1 MRWPFLT
8 LLLAAAPPAPP
19 TAPPCLEVVGRHASG
34 IWNGSASEIAAWHAP
49 SRRLFV
55 VDAKRGLVV
64 LDLSDPT
71 QPRQVALH
79 AREGLNS
86 VAVHG
91 DLVAV
96 VSQPA
101 DRRRKGTLELLDPDA
116 RTRARVE
123 VGFGPD
129 MVTFT
134 PDGQRLL
141 VANEGEGTADGAF
154 DPDGSIGVVDL
165 SAGPDAPAYRELSFG
180 AFENARAELTRG
192 GLHCVTPKATLA
204 QDLEPEYVAVAPDGR
219 RAFVTLQENN
229 AVAVI
234 DLAPGRERVERVE
247 PLGFKDFSTCGLDAS
262 DRDGG
267 PRVEPAP
274 VQGLLQPDTIKCFEH
289 DGALW
294 LATADEGEERERAD
308 VKEPAR
314 LGELLH
320 TLGPDLGADA
330 RLGRL
335 SVSSLRGDEN
345 GDGVLDRVFCFGGR
359 GFSLWKV
366 GADGSITRAWDSGS
380 EIERRT
386 AELAPTTFNMD
397 SEKGGD
403 ADDRS
408 DNRGPEPEGLEIA
421 VVDGRRLAFVGLERS
436 GGVMAW
442 DISDPRAPRF
452 VEWLNP
458 RDPSVRSGA
467 EAGDV
472 APEGLLVIPASTSP
486 SGETLLV
493 VCNEVSGTT
502 TVVRVRAPDG
512 AAKSPKSPARP

>member
-1 MRWPFLT
+1 MRWLPLA
-8 LLLAAAPPAPP
+8 LVMAAAPSPP
-19 TAPPCLEVVGRHASG
+19 STSPCLEVVGRHASG
-34 IWNGSASEIAAWHAP
+34 VWNGSASEIAAWHAP
-49 SRRLFV
+49 SRRLLV
-55 VDAKRGLVV
+55 VDAKRGLVA
-64 LDLSDPT
+64 LDLSDPA

-79 AREGLNS
+79 ARDGLNS

-101 DRRRKGTLELLDPDA
+101 DRRCKGALELLDPDGRTHA
-116 RTRARVE
+116 RIE

-134 PDGQRLL
+134 PDGLRLL
-141 VANEGEGTADGAF
+141 VANEGEGSPDGSF

-165 SAGPDAPAYRELSFG
+165 SAGLNAPVYRELSFG
-180 AFENARAELTRG
+180 AFEAARPELTRV
-192 GLHCVTPKATLA
+192 GLHCVTPNATLA

-229 AVAVI
+229 AVAVV
-234 DLAPGRERVERVE
+234 DLTPGRERVERIE
-247 PLGFKDFSTCGLDAS
+247 PLGFKDFSICGLDAS

-267 PRVEPAP
+267 PRVAPAP
-274 VQGLLQPDTIKCFEH
+274 VQGLLQPDSIKCFEH

-294 LATADEGEERERAD
+294 LVTADEGEERERAD
-308 VKEPAR
+308 VQESAR
-314 LGELLH
+314 LGKLRH
-320 TLGPDLGADA
+320 TLGSELGADA

-335 SVSSLRGDEN
+335 GVSSLRGDED
-345 GDGVLDRVFCFGGR
+345 GDGVLDCIYCFGGR
-359 GFSLWKV
+359 GFTLWKV
-366 GADGSITRAWDSGS
+366 GADGSIARVWDSGS

-386 AELAPTTFNMD
+386 AEIAPACFNMD
-397 SEKGGD
+397 SEKGGGV
-403 ADDRS
+403 DDRS

-421 VVDGRRLAFVGLERS
+421 VVDGRRLVFVGLERT

-452 VEWLNP
+452 LQWLNP
-458 RDPSVRSGA
+458 RDAAVRAGSG
-467 EAGDV
+467 AGDV
-472 APEGLLVIPASTSP
+472 APEGLLVIPASESP
-486 SGETLLV
+486 TGEALLV

-502 TVVRVRAPDG
+502 TVARIRAP
-512 AAKSPKSPARP
+512 AVAIEPPKPHTQP